1 MKKYGLLSEIRRR
14 RRWQQMGQQLHKYQ
28 NLLNRNFQAEAP
40 NRKWVTDISYIQTK
54 QGVLYLSMIRD
65 LYDNSIVACK
75 TATQQTVNLGLDP
88 TAAAAAIVI
97 SGWCGHFLPIDGM
110 PAMIM
115 GTGNYKIGE
124 FWKFTIPQYFIRL
137 LALTIGAVLIF
148 PMR

>member
-1 MKKYGLLSEIRRR
+1 MLATLTTIGTVYV
-14 RRWQQMGQQLHKYQ
+14 
-28 NLLNRNFQAEAP
+28 FAP
-40 NRKWVTDISYIQTK
+40 MAI
-54 QGVLYLSMIRD
+54 
-65 LYDNSIVACK
+65 
-75 TATQQTVNLGLDP
+75 ATCMNLDP

-115 GTGNYKIGE
+115 GAGNYKIGE

>member
-1 MKKYGLLSEIRRR
+1 MILSVIGDAGYAMHRPGR
-14 RRWQQMGQQLHKYQ
+14 GGPDGH
-28 NLLNRNFQAEAP
+28 
-40 NRKWVTDISYIQTK
+40 WVMDFNGPQR
-54 QGVLYLSMIRD
+54 LAL
-65 LYDNSIVACK
+65 
-75 TATQQTVNLGLDP
+75 P
-88 TAAAAAIVI
+88 AIVI

-115 GTGNYKIGE
+115 GAGNYKIGE